1 MSSFRPPEP
10 QDEHFMRR
18 ALALTRRGLGAS
30 SPNPAVGAV
39 VVRDGLIVGKGWH
52 MKKGQPHAE
61 PLALADAGD
70 AAQGATI
77 YVTLEPCN
85 HQGSTPPCTRAILAA
100 GIGRVVYGA
109 SDPNPTVAG
118 GGGEFLA
125 QNGLGVTPGVLAA
138 QCEHEHRFFLTHIT
152 KGRPHVILKTAA
164 TMDGKTATRI
174 GDSRWITG
182 PNARRYVHRLRHW
195 CDSICVGVGTVMADD
210 PQLTCRL
217 PGGRDPLRVIVDKHL
232 RMKKNAKVFDPQ
244 AGGGCLVACGHSAPE
259 DDVRALR
266 DIGAEVVRLDDNSSG
281 GVDITALLR
290 HLGAKGVTSMLLE
303 GGSTLAWSFMEHGLV
318 DEVMYFFAP
327 KICGGVDAAPMLGGG
342 GVELMAQAIALD
354 GLTIRRYNPDVLLW
368 GCVKRG

>member
-1 MSSFRPPEP
+1 MG
-10 QDEHFMRR
+10 R

-39 VVRDGLIVGKGWH
+39 VVRDGVIVGKGWH

-70 AAQGATI
+70 AARGATI

-85 HQGSTPPCTRAILAA
+85 HQGSTPPCSKAILAA
-100 GIGRVVYGA
+100 GISRVVYGA
-109 SDPNPTVAG
+109 SDPNPKAK

-125 QNGLGVTPGVLAA
+125 QSGLDVTPGMLADK
-138 QCEHEHRFFLTHIT
+138 CRHEHRFFLTHVT

-164 TMDGKTATRI
+164 TMDGKTATRT

-195 CDSICVGVGTVMADD
+195 CDSICVGVGTAIADD

-232 RMKKNAKVFDPQ
+232 RLRRSAKVFDRES
-244 AGGGCLVACGHSAPE
+244 GGGCLVACGPGAPE
-259 DDVRALR
+259 DDAQALR
-266 DIGAEVVRLDDNSSG
+266 DMGVEVVRLAENSTG
-281 GVDITALLR
+281 GVDVEALLR
-290 HLGAKGVTSMLLE
+290 YLGDKGVTSMLLE
-303 GGSTLAWSFMEHGLV
+303 GGSTLAWTFMEHGLV
-318 DEVMYFFAP
+318 DELMYFFAP
-327 KICGGVDAAPMLGGG
+327 KICGGVESAPMLGGT
-342 GVELMAQAIALD
+342 GVELMAQAIELE
-354 GLTIRRYNPDVLLW
+354 GLTMRRYNPDVLLW
-368 GCVKRG
+368 GRVNNGS